1 MAASQL
7 SGIKH
12 PIAYV
17 FWSRLFSLFFIFIVF
32 SANFHGKTT
41 APLFDVFTRLNSI
54 GNLTQSLFSAL
65 AQLTCDQKHW
75 DHVWKGLFFTK
86 LKLKVKV
93 KLKGFL
99 ARFVEQLS
107 VRFLEI
113 PETGKRIFCKC
124 ITLNS

>member
-75 DHVWKGLFFTK
+75 DHV
-86 LKLKVKV
+86 
-93 KLKGFL
+93 
-99 ARFVEQLS
+99 
-107 VRFLEI
+107 
-113 PETGKRIFCKC
+113 
-124 ITLNS
+124 